1 MNDAFD
7 FSSSI
12 DDVMLDRKLLE
23 LLDSPEVDWEDDI
36 PDLNTRW
43 SFEELSPEVH
53 SILF

>member
-36 PDLNTRW
+36 PDLNDRW
-43 SFEELSPEVH
+43 CFEELSPEVR